1 MRQVTRI
8 VDSTSFFGDKQSE
21 SVHPPPFFEQRKK
34 NHRIFPLFSSRQR
47 RIVASISFSC
57 ADKPESL
64 HPLSCFNQ
72 PKKNPRIYLL
82 VLRQQRK
89 IHARSFPVL
98 RQQGKIHAQ
107 SFPVLRQQGKIRP
120 KLVSVKRSERGERSE
135 DLRLSEA
142 SFRSSASRGS
152 GVAKQV
158 QP

>member
-1 MRQVTRI
+1 MRQVIRI
-8 VDSTSFFGDKQSE
+8 VDSTSLFGDKQSE

-82 VLRQQRK
+82 VLRQQ
-89 IHARSFPVL
+89 
-98 RQQGKIHAQ
+98 GKIHAQ
-107 SFPVLRQQGKIRP
+107 SLPVLRQQGKIRP
-120 KLVSVKRSERGERSE
+120 KLVSVKRSDRGERSE
-135 DLRLSEA
+135 DFLFERSE
-142 SFRSSASRGS
+142 F
-152 GVAKQV
+152 QMLV
-158 QP
+158 QAERRAMLA